1 MNNLSVRNFF
11 LFALFFSFTI
21 NFCSAQIFHKN
32 VSRKIEKELFGKSP
46 GNKKEI
52 KVRESRSVRNANKK
66 KEVNK
71 EKLRSAKAKSV
82 ILSQKRTFDIQTA
95 EVQKRMKKDKKNTA
109 TRDKAKLKKVKTNSR
124 KAGKK
129 FK

>member
-1 MNNLSVRNFF
+1 M
-11 LFALFFSFTI
+11 
-21 NFCSAQIFHKN
+21 FHEKLKKN
-32 VSRKIEKELFGKSP
+32 YLVNPRAI
-46 GNKKEI
+46 KKRL
-52 KVRESRSVRNANKK
+52 KSVRNANKK